1 MRDRKKQETRARL
14 VAAAIGLFNERGF
27 DNTTIEDIVERADFS
42 RRTYFRHFA
51 TKEEVAFADAI
62 DRLEGFAAQVATSGG
77 VDDPVEFVRQGL
89 AKVALEFS
97 SDPVHRELVSLWLD
111 EPALRRRYMEIVFS
125 WEDVVARYLKSRF
138 RGAEVACEVVAT
150 AMCGVVKA
158 VVLRRFDD
166 EQAAGAALAAGF
178 AVVDTAVLGLPS
190 RRHSEA
196 LDT

>member
-1 MRDRKKQETRARL
+1 VAVELTMRDRKKQETRARL

-62 DRLEGFAAQVATSGG
+62 DRLEGFAAEVATSRG
-77 VDDPVEFVRQGL
+77 VDDPIGFVREGL
-89 AKVALEFS
+89 ATVALEFS
-97 SDPVHRELVSLWLD
+97 SDPVHRELVSLWLH
-111 EPALRRRYMEIVFS
+111 EPALRRRYIEIVFS
-125 WEDVVARYLKSRF
+125 WEEVVARYLKERF
-138 RGAEVACEVVAT
+138 PDAEVACEVAAT

-166 EQAAGAALAAGF
+166 EQAASEALAAGF
-178 AVVDTAVLGLPS
+178 AVLDTTALGLPI
-190 RRHSEA
+190 
-196 LDT
+196 